1 LPLGALPPAF
11 RPLER
16 PRVTLGFAYAAMIDA
31 RRNRRCAAILH
42 RLNGKV

>member
-1 LPLGALPPAF
+1 MPLGALPPAF

-31 RRNRRCAAILH
+31 GGTAGARPYSTD
-42 RLNGKV
+42 